1 MHTLN
6 ATLRAA
12 VEQAADAIMLTDV
25 SGVIQYVN
33 EAFEEMS
40 GYGRGDVIG
49 HHVRLLKSG
58 QHEAAFYRTLW
69 TTVCEGRVWSGIFVN
84 RRKDGRLYE
93 DQTVIS
99 PVRNDAG
106 SVVAYLAVKRDVTR
120 ERQAERRLREVRR
133 LDAIGRLAGGVAHD
147 FNNAL
152 MTIMGHAEML
162 EQRLG
167 RAEDTS
173 EEIAEIKGACDR
185 AAALTRQL
193 LAFGRRQVRDLMVV
207 DVNRAVVGLEKMLR
221 RLLGEDIRVT
231 IVPRPG
237 PALVRF
243 EVGQLEQIVMALAVR
258 AREAMP
264 GGGTFTVTVGDVES
278 LPTNEDPASV
288 PHAMVGGI
296 VVRVADTGVVVDRD
310 ALDRIFEPFPT
321 SACQPWESGFALATA
336 HALAVQSGGH
346 ISVRSGPG
354 DGTAFTISLPSAA
367 PQEAPAAANVRQ
379 SKNLSGSETVLL
391 AEDEDGVRELVRSG
405 LSRLGYKVIDAPDGA
420 TALARAAAHAGRIDL
435 LITDVVM
442 PGMSARE
449 LTEKLL
455 TLHPKAKVIYMSG
468 YSDAAIEGQG
478 APGRGAVFL
487 QKPFTP
493 EALARGVREVL
504 E

>member
-1 MHTLN
+1 
-6 ATLRAA
+6 
-12 VEQAADAIMLTDV
+12 MLTDV

-33 EAFEEMS
+33 AAFERMS

-69 TTVCEGRVWSGIFVN
+69 TTVCDGRVWSGTFVN
-84 RRKDGRLYE
+84 RSKDGRLYE
-93 DQTVIS
+93 DHTVIS
-99 PVRNDAG
+99 PVRNDEG
-106 SVVAYLAVKRDVTR
+106 SVVAYLAVKRDVTL
-120 ERQAERRLREVRR
+120 ERQTEKWVRQSQR

-167 RAEDTS
+167 HAKDTS
-173 EEIAEIKGACDR
+173 EGIAEIIGACDR

-193 LAFGRRQVRDLMVV
+193 LAFGRRQVRDHMVV

-221 RLLGEDIRVT
+221 RLLGEDIRLT
-231 IVPRPG
+231 IVPRSG
-237 PALVRF
+237 PTLVKF
-243 EVGQLEQIVMALAVR
+243 EIAQLEQIIMALAVR

-278 LPTNEDPASV
+278 LSPNGDLASV
-288 PHAMVGGI
+288 PHAMVGEI
-296 VVRVADTGVVVDRD
+296 VVRVAGTGVVVDRD

-321 SACQPWESGFALATA
+321 STCQPWESGLALATA

-346 ISVRSGPG
+346 ISVRSAPG
-354 DGTAFTISLPSAA
+354 DGTVFTISLPSAA
-367 PQEAPAAANVRQ
+367 PQEPPAAANVRQ
-379 SKNLSGSETVLL
+379 SRNLSGRETVLL
-391 AEDEDGVRELVRSG
+391 AEDEDGVRELVRAG
-405 LSRLGYKVIDAPDGA
+405 LTRLGYKVIDAPDGA
-420 TALARAAAHAGRIDL
+420 TALERAAAHTGRIDL
-435 LITDVVM
+435 LITDVAM

-449 LTEKLL
+449 LTERLL

-468 YSDAAIEGQG
+468 YSDAALEGQG
-478 APGRGAVFL
+478 IREWGAAFL
-487 QKPFTP
+487 RKPFTP
-493 EALARGVREVL
+493 EVLARRVREVL
-504 E
+504 G